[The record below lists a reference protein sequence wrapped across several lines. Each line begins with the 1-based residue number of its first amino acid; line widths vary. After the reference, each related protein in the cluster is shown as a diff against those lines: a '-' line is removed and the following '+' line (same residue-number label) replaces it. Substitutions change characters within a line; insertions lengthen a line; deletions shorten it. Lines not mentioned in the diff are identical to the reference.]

1 MHKFLISCEHASNHV
16 PDELIT
22 ILGPQKKLLQSH
34 RAYDQGALEAAQVIA
49 EATGAKLISGTCTR
63 LAVDLNRGQKNPR
76 RFSVYTRTLN
86 SDMLGKLE
94 KVWYQPYRD
103 SVKENISQIINK
115 NFQAVHL
122 SIHSFTPV
130 LNGIKR
136 ETDIGLLYDP
146 SRKPE
151 RVFAAKFKES
161 FAITNPHLRVRCNYP
176 YKGVSDGIASWLRK
190 QFEDTNYIGFEIEL
204 NQKLLKNSE
213 NWNNCLQNCVKA
225 IKSSIRQ

>member
-1 MHKFLISCEHASNHV
+1 MYKFLISCEHASNHV

-34 RAYDQGALEAAQVIA
+34 RAYDQGALDAAQVIA
-49 EATGAKLISGTCTR
+49 DATGAKIISGTCTR
-63 LAVDLNRGQKNPR
+63 LAVDLNRSQRNPS
-76 RFSVYTRTLN
+76 RFSVYSRTL
-86 SDMLGKLE
+86 DTITLKRLE
-94 KVWYQPYRD
+94 MVWYHPYRD
-103 SVKENISQIINK
+103 YVKNSISKIINK
-115 NFQAVHL
+115 NVQAVHL

-151 RVFAAKFKES
+151 REFAAKFKES
-161 FAITNPHLRVRCNYP
+161 FASTNPHLRVRCNYP

-190 QFEDTNYIGFEIEL
+190 QFDETNYIGFEIEL
-204 NQKLLKNSE
+204 NQKLLKNAAQ
-213 NWNNCLQNCVKA
+213 WNGCLQNIVDA
-225 IKSSIRQ
+225 IKSSIH